1 MRAVYQTRE
10 ASATFDIR
18 SAARGCNGAGGRIE
32 YAPPGPAEAGA
43 AKFVPNHA
51 MKTPRHAFA
60 RFAAALAAAALA
72 LPSSAAVTEDDWL
85 RVETPD
91 QVAPDAGFQV
101 KVTLKRDLGPDENVS
116 VAMHRFKVDGWKDT
130 GQWRPPQT
138 LGKGETKVWSFAAKR
153 EEGVDHYGPLVFTA
167 PGGDWN
173 KHTHVLHCGKIVWAM
188 SKDEE
193 AKRKA
198 AEAAAAERSRPPEGI
213 TYKKSWLRPR
223 GCFKPG
229 TDEPATEVREGESF
243 DIVVDYHLDP
253 SEYWNDKC
261 HVVVF
266 GCGPWIDN
274 PDGVHEKDRHHVN
287 YDGTGWAFQA
297 VKPGDGTLRFK
308 ETVKRLFRYNS
319 LFFHVRF
326 RGGDDRDFPWTTT
339 CGAPAIVRP
348 VRGLDLVAPTAG
360 GLFVAGRERPVLDLV
375 AGAGAPAGAP
385 VSVTVCAL
393 DSDGRLEEVGTA
405 SAAMPA
411 PGAIAKV
418 DLSGVVRGRLGCFLA
433 EGRCGDAK
441 VDAFFGV
448 IPDVGKA
455 LGSQRAPFGATDLRT
470 DAECEAAAK
479 LGFSVNRMFVGWAGL
494 VPRRGEYDFD
504 GLEKSFARQ
513 ERHGIKPWLLLTG
526 APEWVLPPHVHSP
539 GFEPYPFDEEG
550 WRESIRAIAR
560 KFGRRVY
567 GIEWLNEIVPGNKS
581 SDPVADYKRFCEIGA
596 EELRKVNPE
605 AKSILAGGLW
615 PRNFRLDVLGAGIG
629 KSIDV
634 LPIHYGE
641 YESAAEAIADAAA
654 GGVASVWNDESA
666 AGISVWGME
675 GREALERSALM
686 SRYVMRAWPAQLAAG
701 VDGIIYF
708 GGEANA
714 AGNWKYLLDDHTP
727 RPVAATLAVLSAK
740 LGDARPVGGYYAE
753 PGARVFVFAR
763 RDLVSA
769 VAVVCSANGDPA
781 AAPVEVALPAK
792 PGGTVVRTDH
802 QGNETEIRVGRDG
815 LLRISAGAM
824 PAFYEGL
831 PLGPLA
837 IRCALSVDGQN
848 TLVPKPSVAFVKG
861 VDPQLRV
868 SVRNPES
875 IEAAGRIALTIDGRR
890 VAREYFDIAPGKT
903 GHFLL
908 GFPADV
914 LPEAGAD
921 VSLDLAW
928 QLAGASVDCS
938 RTFSIS
944 VVDPATLGNLLANG
958 GFEDGKNGWH
968 GNGSVVELPGGRPG
982 EEGHALSLDHSASY
996 VQCLQKVPVPAP
1008 GRELLYT
1015 AWMRTDDM
1023 YAGSN
1028 LSLYRKDGSAL
1039 NLYIPHVFQAP
1050 KDTAGAWNL
1059 MVKAFGTEPNDATV
1073 QVQPV
1078 AIGKDGTAL
1087 YDHVRLIVRD
1097 GSDWG
1102 AEAKKTAAPK
1112 TVDGDLSDWDFAD
1125 PIPLLCANQIVS
1137 EGGYK
1142 WTPENLSGVAQLA
1155 WDSDALYLAVRVRD
1169 DVHAAQTGDRT
1180 LSGDALQIGLH
1191 PANRLPG
1198 TEGAAIEW
1206 HVSSAS
1212 PGGGSGKHTVFRPA
1226 AHSAGLS
1233 SGHLAKDS
1241 SVYEIAVKRA
1251 GKDTCYELRI
1261 PWSDA
1266 GGVRPQ
1272 PGTRLGL
1279 SLRLVDADDGAARGA
1294 ASWGRGLDPWSPGAF
1309 GSLVL
1314 LP

>member
-1 MRAVYQTRE
+1 ME
-10 ASATFDIR
+10 NDIR
-18 SAARGCNGAGGRIE
+18 SRARL
-32 YAPPGPAEAGA
+32 
-43 AKFVPNHA
+43 
-51 MKTPRHAFA
+51 A
-60 RFAAALAAAALA
+60 RFAAALAAAAALA
-72 LPSSAAVTEDDWL
+72 LPARAAVTEDDWL

-91 QVAPDAGFQV
+91 RVAPDAAFQIR
-101 KVTLKRDLGPDENVS
+101 VTLKKDVPEGHNVS
-116 VAMHRFKVDGWKDT
+116 VAVHRFKVDGWLDT

-138 LGKGETKVWSFAAKR
+138 LGKGETKVWSFTAKR
-153 EEGVDHYGPLVFTA
+153 EEGVDHYGPLVFVA

-173 KHTHVLHCGKIVWAM
+173 RHVHRLDCPKIVWAATPEDEAR
-188 SKDEE
+188 KKAEE
-193 AKRKA
+193 AEKA
-198 AEAAAAERSRPPEGI
+198 RRAKPPEGI
-213 TYKKSWLRPR
+213 DYKKSWLRPR

-229 TDEPATEVREGESF
+229 TDERMEEVREGESF
-243 DIVVDYHLDP
+243 EIVVDYYLDP

-274 PDGVHEKDRHHVN
+274 PDGVHEKDRRHVN
-287 YDGTGWAFQA
+287 YDGAGWAFQA
-297 VKPGDGTLRFK
+297 VKPGEGTLRFK
-308 ETVKRLFRYNS
+308 ETIRKAFRYNG

-326 RGGDDRDFPWTTT
+326 RGGDDRDFPWTKT
-339 CGAPAIVRP
+339 CGAPTIVRP

-375 AGAGAPAGAP
+375 AGPDAKAGAP
-385 VSVTVCAL
+385 VSIQVFGL
-393 DSDGRLEEVGTA
+393 DADGRLEEVGTA

-411 PGAIAKV
+411 PGATAKV
-418 DLSGVVRGRLGCFLA
+418 DLSGVVLGRLGCFLA

-441 VDAFFGV
+441 ADSFFGV
-448 IPDVGKA
+448 IPDVDKA
-455 LGSQRAPFGATDLRT
+455 LGGKRAPFGATDLRT
-470 DAECEAAAK
+470 DAECETAAK
-479 LGFSVNRMFVGWAGL
+479 LGFSVNRMFVGWGGL

-504 GLEKSFARQ
+504 WLDELFVRQ

-560 KFGRRVY
+560 KFGGRVY

-581 SDPVADYKRFCEIGA
+581 SDPVTDYRRFCEIGA

-714 AGNWKYLLDDHTP
+714 AGNWKYLLDDRTP

-753 PGARVFVFAR
+753 PGARVFVFER
-763 RDLVSA
+763 KDGSA
-769 VAVVCSANGDPA
+769 LAVVCSANGDPD
-781 AAPVEVALPAK
+781 AAPVEIEVPAA
-792 PGGTVVRTDH
+792 PGATVVRTDH
-802 QGNETEIRVGRDG
+802 QGNATTLSAGADG
-815 LLRISAGAM
+815 ALAVSAGAM

-837 IRCALSVDGQN
+837 VRCALTVEGQGP
-848 TLVPKPSVAFVKG
+848 LSPKPSVGFVKG
-861 VDPQLRV
+861 ADPRLRV
-868 SVRNPES
+868 SVRNP
-875 IEAAGRIALTIDGRR
+875 LR
-890 VAREYFDIAPGKT
+890 VPVEG
-903 GHFLL
+903 GL
-908 GFPADV
+908 
-914 LPEAGAD
+914 D
-921 VSLDLAW
+921 VSVAGKSAVRKAFKLA
-928 QLAGASVDCS
+928 AGASGHYILDIPPAALPAGAAEAAATVAWKTDGKAEKSVRAFAVDN
-938 RTFSIS
+938 
-944 VVDPATLGNLLANG
+944 VDPATLGNLLSNG

-968 GNGSVVELPGGRPG
+968 GNGKAVALPGGRPG
-982 EEGHALSLDHSASY
+982 EEGHALSLDHAPGY
-996 VQCLQKVPVPAP
+996 VQCLQKVPHPAP
-1008 GRELLYT
+1008 GREILYT
-1015 AWMRTDDM
+1015 AWMRTDNM

-1028 LSLYRKDGSAL
+1028 VSLYRKEGGTHD
-1039 NLYIPHVFQAP
+1039 LYIPHVFCAP
-1050 KDTAGAWNL
+1050 KDTAGAWQL
-1059 MVKAFGTEPNDATV
+1059 MVKVVGTAPNEIAA
-1073 QVQPV
+1073 QFQPV
-1078 AIGKDGTAL
+1078 ARGENGTAL
-1087 YDHVRLIVRD
+1087 YDNVRATVYD
-1097 GSDWG
+1097 GTDWA
-1102 AEAKKTAAPK
+1102 AEAHRAAKPR
-1112 TVDGDLSDWDFAD
+1112 TIDGDLSDWDFAD
-1125 PIPLLCANQIVS
+1125 PIPLLCVNQMVS

-1142 WTPENLSGVAQLA
+1142 WSPENLSGIAQLA
-1155 WDSDALYLAVRVRD
+1155 WDDEALYLAARVRD
-1169 DVHAAQTGDRT
+1169 DVHAPQTGDKT

-1206 HVSSAS
+1206 HVSSAN
-1212 PGGGSGKHTVFRPA
+1212 PGGGSGQHTVFRPA

-1233 SGHLAKDS
+1233 SGQLAKDS

-1261 PWSDA
+1261 PWADA

-1279 SLRLVDADDGAARGA
+1279 SLRLTDADNGAGRGA
-1294 ASWGRGLDPWSPGAF
+1294 AAWGRGLDPWSPGAF